1 MTESSTTKPLS
12 PTEIESRA
20 RELEQDSPAEAARLY
35 QQLAEG
41 QAPLRAETAARHY
54 FSAAALYE
62 RADATEQARAMAGA
76 ALYHDGLSG
85 LALHKATL
93 DKLRRLCRV
102 GETDETGLRLLYRVY
117 SETAKRLAEAG
128 SRRAASKLR
137 FQAAIL
143 EHRLIH
149 FESGSGRFRR
159 KLRSFF
165 LAIWRLVAGYGERPA
180 RLVVTALVVVYLFGI
195 FFILVN
201 YDATV
206 AGYYPPIDSSR
217 LYSLFDYF
225 GISTAAFFGDGFA
238 FALAPVGWLLIG
250 LEAALG
256 WLITLAMVVVL
267 FRRLR

>member
-1 MTESSTTKPLS
+1 MTNHPTEPLS
-12 PTEIESRA
+12 LQELESRA
-20 RELEQDSPAEAARLY
+20 RELEPDSPAEAAWLY
-35 QQLAEG
+35 QQLAE
-41 QAPLRAETAARHY
+41 QQTSLPAEATARYY

-62 RADATEQARAMAGA
+62 RVDEIEQARAMAA
-76 ALYHDGLSG
+76 EVLYHDGLCG

-93 DKLRRLCRV
+93 DKLRRLCRS
-102 GETDETGLRLLYRVY
+102 ELSDESGLRLLYRIY
-117 SETAKRLAEAG
+117 AETAKRLGEAG
-128 SRRAASKLR
+128 SHRAASKLR

-143 EHRLIH
+143 QHRLVH
-149 FESGSGRFRR
+149 FESGSGRFR
-159 KLRSFF
+159 KGVRSFF
-165 LAIWRLVAGYGERPA
+165 LALWRMVSGYGERPV
-180 RLVVTALVVVYLFGI
+180 RLIITAVAVVYLFGI

-201 YDATV
+201 YDAVT
-206 AGYYPPIDSSR
+206 AGYYPPIDSSK

>member
-1 MTESSTTKPLS
+1 MTNHPTEPLS
-12 PTEIESRA
+12 PAELESRA
-20 RELEQDSPAEAARLY
+20 RELEPDSPTEAARLY
-35 QQLAEG
+35 QQLAEQ
-41 QAPLRAETAARHY
+41 QATLRAETAARYY

-62 RADATEQARAMAGA
+62 RVDAIEQARTMARE

-93 DKLRRLCRV
+93 DKLRRLCQV
-102 GETDETGLRLLYRVY
+102 GETNETGLRLLYSIY
-117 SETAKRLAEAG
+117 AETAKRLAEAG

-143 EHRLIH
+143 EHRLVH
-149 FESGSGRFRR
+149 FESGIGRFR
-159 KLRSFF
+159 KGVRSFF
-165 LAIWRLVAGYGERPA
+165 LAMWRMVAGYGERPL
-180 RLVVTALVVVYLFGI
+180 RLIITAVAVVYLFGL

-201 YDATV
+201 YDAVT

-267 FRRLR
+267 FRRLK